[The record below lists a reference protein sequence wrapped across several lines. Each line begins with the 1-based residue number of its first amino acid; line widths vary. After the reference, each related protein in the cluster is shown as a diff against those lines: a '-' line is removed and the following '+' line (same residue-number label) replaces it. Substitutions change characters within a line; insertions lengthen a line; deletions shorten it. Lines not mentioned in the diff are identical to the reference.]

1 MRGIYRKPGA
11 SALQALR
18 FCANR
23 FLQSAAQAEPPSD
36 AALSPIGGQTNRP
49 YCGRLAKRYGP
60 EPSQIKSSRSRRAC
74 RRPRMRSRIGTAATF
89 APHGRPV
96 RRSPA
101 ACQQPCK
108 PDRPSRSVRIQAS
121 SHVQRQQIRDGAPR
135 RLTSASSDT
144 LAPFDKLISIAPRHA
159 HPTSWLRHEVG
170 RRRRR
175 EHVQH
180 KQLYRD
186 EGGRAPR
193 ERRGHDRLLVRS
205 LAPPIA
211 HTSRE
216 RRIHL
221 KERLAFSP
229 RRRATAA
236 TEAPCARASSTILLR
251 SSRFLVRRSSPDTP
265 HFGGHLGLM

>member
-1 MRGIYRKPGA
+1 MQRFRRSAVKQTDLTADAWRKGTGRSRPR
-11 SALQALR
+11 SNLHVV
-18 FCANR
+18 
-23 FLQSAAQAEPPSD
+23 
-36 AALSPIGGQTNRP
+36 AALAADRE
-49 YCGRLAKRYGP
+49 C
-60 EPSQIKSSRSRRAC
+60 
-74 RRPRMRSRIGTAATF
+74 RSRIGTAATF

-159 HPTSWLRHEVG
+159 HLTSWLRHEVG